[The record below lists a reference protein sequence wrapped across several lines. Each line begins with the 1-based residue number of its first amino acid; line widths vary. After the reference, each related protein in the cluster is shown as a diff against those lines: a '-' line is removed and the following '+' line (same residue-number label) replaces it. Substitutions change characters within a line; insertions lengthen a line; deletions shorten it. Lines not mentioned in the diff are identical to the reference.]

1 MKQTPHMPSKLAALL
16 LAIDDSACGLSWA
29 PYRDACAD
37 YSAHGLDMPDSLAH
51 YHIQA
56 IVNRWESEGCELP
69 FSAIRHIISL

>member
-1 MKQTPHMPSKLAALL
+1 MVWYNRGMKQTTHIASKLDRLL
-16 LAIDDSACGLSWA
+16 NAIEDDGCGLSWA

-56 IVNRWESEGCELP
+56 IVSRWQREGCALP
-69 FSAIRHIISL
+69 ISL

>member
-1 MKQTPHMPSKLAALL
+1 MTNPFHVPSKLARLL
-16 LAIDDSACGLSWA
+16 DAIEDDRRGLSWA

-56 IVNRWESEGCELP
+56 IENRWRQEGCELP
-69 FSAIRHIISL
+69 ASR